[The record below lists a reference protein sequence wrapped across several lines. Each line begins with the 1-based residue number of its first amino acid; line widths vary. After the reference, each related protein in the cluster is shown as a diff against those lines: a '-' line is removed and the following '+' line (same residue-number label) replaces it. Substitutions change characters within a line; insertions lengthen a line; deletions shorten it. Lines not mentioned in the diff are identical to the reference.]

1 MLDSGADQT
10 SNLAAYAVG
19 GASASGAVTVGIKIS
34 TGIPMVATATA
45 TGTINI
51 LEGSLQASGTVA
63 VQSKGGQTGRASV
76 TFNAAA
82 GSGTIDLNLS
92 LFNGAFSADFPLY
105 EWQGRKLDRQIL
117 SEVHFPSMEDVAPA
131 PNFAFGDLDDWSSC
145 CGGQYRK
152 KGFGRSTGKTLDQ
165 CKKSA
170 NAAELCKS
178 GVCAQAPK
186 NTDGSCSF
194 VRNGGYKLQ
203 NCKDMVTR
211 FTD

>member
-117 SEVHFPSMEDVAPA
+117 SEVHFPFMEDVAPA
-131 PNFAFGDLDDWSSC
+131 PNFAFGDLDDWLSC
-145 CGGQYRK
+145 CGGQ
-152 KGFGRSTGKTLDQ
+152 STGKTLDQ
-165 CKKSA
+165 CKTSA

-194 VRNGGYKLQ
+194 ERSMSQ
-203 NCKDMVTR
+203 NLANCEDMVTR